1 MRLTTPQDLMRVTT
15 RQHSVRVFFYGLFM
29 DESLLAMK
37 GIRPVDV
44 RLGFIDGYSLCIGER
59 ATLMPCRG
67 GRAYGTIMDI
77 AAGEVADLYAVES
90 VADYL
95 PGSVTI
101 GLADGTSVDATCY
114 NLPGDKVTGANQG
127 YAAQL
132 LDLATQL
139 GFPDSYLDEIRS
151 ATDST

>member
-1 MRLTTPQDLMRVTT
+1 M
-15 RQHSVRVFFYGLFM
+15 RVFFYGLFM
-29 DESLLAMK
+29 DESLLSTK

-44 RLGFIDGYSLCIGER
+44 RSGFIDGYRLCIGER
-59 ATLMPCRG
+59 ATLVPCRG

-77 AAGEVADLYAVES
+77 AADEVTNLYAVES

-95 PGSVTI
+95 PEPVTV
-101 GLADGTSVDATCY
+101 GLADGTRVDATCY
-114 NLPGDKVTGANQG
+114 ILPADEVAGVNPG

-132 LDLATQL
+132 LDLAIHL

-151 ATDST
+151 TRGGT